1 MTSKRGRPERTGT
14 QRPKQDVFAWV
25 RENPEIKASKL
36 EERLKLKRES
46 IIRDSGEEDIDNI
59 YYVPSI
65 QHIAR
70 NWLPE
75 ARESL
80 VTQEVQELLKPYNP
94 MTAFNNP
101 YWLSN
106 DSPYTFTLDDKAM
119 LSDMYKLLQDFWFV
133 PLGVY
138 EEEFNVNVAMWLCI
152 VARSQ
157 PKLDPMADTGGDLSN
172 TASDGDSLIIP
183 SSARHCNFID
193 TFLIANYLA
202 KKYLVGLQAKSFPV
216 SMPPT
221 ETVTKADLAYLQR
234 LPYESRNDW
243 LQWEELSRQGLVNQP
258 QSHWYTF
265 LQEIYSQADDSWFTD
280 FPMNWASQTDNFQWL
295 PPFQKARFIL
305 ATILR
310 IFVLEMNK
318 KYKDDVNFMSPQ
330 DDVVKDKSWHL
341 LDRCNDTIESIVGM
355 AKEFVP
361 QFITIN
367 DTDKKKESSKF
378 KFNTAYIVR
387 YVNLLPSLD
396 KVHYSEEKVYTGM
409 VTAKAKYIGYS
420 LVPLR
425 KFDWTKKED
434 YWFDGT
440 DEVIVDIEIEADMM
454 FEVISATAYY
464 LPPESKK

>member
-1 MTSKRGRPERTGT
+1 M
-14 QRPKQDVFAWV
+14 
-25 RENPEIKASKL
+25 
-36 EERLKLKRES
+36 
-46 IIRDSGEEDIDNI
+46 
-59 YYVPSI
+59 
-65 QHIAR
+65 
-70 NWLPE
+70 
-75 ARESL
+75 
-80 VTQEVQELLKPYNP
+80 
-94 MTAFNNP
+94 
-101 YWLSN
+101 
-106 DSPYTFTLDDKAM
+106 
-119 LSDMYKLLQDFWFV
+119 
-133 PLGVY
+133 
-138 EEEFNVNVAMWLCI
+138 
-152 VARSQ
+152 
-157 PKLDPMADTGGDLSN
+157 
-172 TASDGDSLIIP
+172 
-183 SSARHCNFID
+183 
-193 TFLIANYLA
+193 
-202 KKYLVGLQAKSFPV
+202 VGLQAKSFPV

-367 DTDKKKESSKF
+367 DTDKKK
-378 KFNTAYIVR
+378 N
-387 YVNLLPSLD
+387 LPSSNLILPTLLGMLTYLLLWIRCITQR
-396 KVHYSEEKVYTGM
+396 KRYT
-409 VTAKAKYIGYS
+409 
-420 LVPLR
+420 LE
-425 KFDWTKKED
+425 W
-434 YWFDGT
+434 
-440 DEVIVDIEIEADMM
+440 
-454 FEVISATAYY
+454 
-464 LPPESKK
+464 LPQNQSI

>member
-138 EEEFNVNVAMWLCI
+138 EEEFNVNVSTLPLKRYFKA
-152 VARSQ
+152 
-157 PKLDPMADTGGDLSN
+157 N
-172 TASDGDSLIIP
+172 TFFWVNGE
-183 SSARHCNFID
+183 
-193 TFLIANYLA
+193 YL
-202 KKYLVGLQAKSFPV
+202 K
-216 SMPPT
+216 
-221 ETVTKADLAYLQR
+221 
-234 LPYESRNDW
+234 
-243 LQWEELSRQGLVNQP
+243 
-258 QSHWYTF
+258 
-265 LQEIYSQADDSWFTD
+265 
-280 FPMNWASQTDNFQWL
+280 
-295 PPFQKARFIL
+295 
-305 ATILR
+305 
-310 IFVLEMNK
+310 
-318 KYKDDVNFMSPQ
+318 
-330 DDVVKDKSWHL
+330 
-341 LDRCNDTIESIVGM
+341 
-355 AKEFVP
+355 
-361 QFITIN
+361 
-367 DTDKKKESSKF
+367 
-378 KFNTAYIVR
+378 
-387 YVNLLPSLD
+387 
-396 KVHYSEEKVYTGM
+396 
-409 VTAKAKYIGYS
+409 
-420 LVPLR
+420 
-425 KFDWTKKED
+425 
-434 YWFDGT
+434 
-440 DEVIVDIEIEADMM
+440 
-454 FEVISATAYY
+454 
-464 LPPESKK
+464 